1 MGSTRSKP
9 PRWED
14 GGGGKVFFC
23 CDLDCLRAVPLERL
37 EDDEAGLRAFAMGR
51 MLAEQHS
58 GVNGCKQRRF
68 GRAGGVRRYRT
79 EAWAEN
85 RTWSSGRNRG
95 HCRCGTSKVTRGA
108 GRLACLRRVCYK
120 FVAEFGLT
128 TTCRSSSFLR
138 AKLTASS
145 CITVQVWAE
154 KPRTCNGFTTT
165 RGKTRRGKWC
175 LWQRRRTARC

>member
-1 MGSTRSKP
+1 
-9 PRWED
+9 
-14 GGGGKVFFC
+14 
-23 CDLDCLRAVPLERL
+23 
-37 EDDEAGLRAFAMGR
+37 MGR
-51 MLAEQHS
+51 MLAEQDS
-58 GVNGCKQRRF
+58 GVNGCEQRRF

-95 HCRCGTSKVTRGA
+95 HCRCGSSKVTRGV

-120 FVAEFGLT
+120 FVAEFWLT
-128 TTCRSSSFLR
+128 TKCLSSIFLL

-154 KPRTCNGFTTT
+154 KPPTCSGFTTT
-165 RGKTRRGKWC
+165 PDRTRRAKWC
-175 LWQRRRTARC
+175 LWRRRRTARFFLTSCHWIWEQCADLRRVFIYIPCPDRFSMRPAAS